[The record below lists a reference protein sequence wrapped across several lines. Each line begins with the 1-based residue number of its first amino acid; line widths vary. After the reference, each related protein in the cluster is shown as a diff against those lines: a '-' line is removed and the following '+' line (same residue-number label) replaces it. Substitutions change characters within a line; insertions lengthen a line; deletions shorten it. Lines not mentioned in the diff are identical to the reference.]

1 MDEKQHPDSIWTWKT
16 SARSKKACLWIPY
29 LHKLERIKGGW
40 CIQYNGGEVETKLKD
55 VDCIMLYGASG
66 ELHLPFLDELSN
78 KKISLLIH
86 RRNLA
91 DPYVFTPNP
100 KRDEPDVL
108 TAQVLARNNQT
119 KSAYVARSLIRERF
133 KSFGFPVA
141 PHTFKQLASCRSVA
155 EVRNIEALQTRQY
168 WIRYFEKLGE
178 TDLSRRA
185 ASPISAALDAG
196 SFFLYGIILRW
207 LLLHKFSPAHGF
219 LHITSGYPSLA
230 YDLMEPYRYIIE
242 DAVLKAHE
250 EGAEDLTA
258 ATFNNMKKSL
268 DTTVYV
274 PSHRCSVR
282 RKNLLHGVVLALRA
296 WLLGEDKRLVLP
308 CEGERIGGRRPQT
321 GYKLPGASLN

>member
-1 MDEKQHPDSIWTWKT
+1 MDAKQHPDSIWTWKT

-29 LHKLERIKGGW
+29 LNKLERIKGGW
-40 CIQYNGGEVETKLKD
+40 SIHYNGGEVETKLAD

-66 ELHLPFLDELSN
+66 ELPLPFLDELSK

-86 RRNLA
+86 RRNLS

-108 TAQVLARNNQT
+108 TAQVLARGNQS
-119 KSAYVARSLIRERF
+119 KCAYVARSLIRERF

-141 PHTFKQLASCRSVA
+141 PHTYRQLATCRSIA
-155 EVRNIEALQTRQY
+155 AIRNIEALTTRQY
-168 WIRYFEKLGE
+168 WLRYFAGLGE
-178 TDLSRRA
+178 SELSRRVS
-185 ASPISAALDAG
+185 SPISAALDAG
-196 SFFLYGIILRW
+196 SFFLYGIVLRW

-242 DAVLKAHE
+242 RAVARAHLE
-250 EGAEDLTA
+250 QAEDLTA
-258 ATFNNMKKSL
+258 ATFTNMKKSL
-268 DTTVYV
+268 DTFVYV
-274 PSHRCSVR
+274 PSHRCEVR

-296 WLLGEDKRLVLP
+296 WLLGEDRRLVIP
-308 CEGERIGGRRPQT
+308 CEGDRIGGRKPKTSYR
-321 GYKLPGASLN
+321 LPGADLH